1 MNDDTT
7 PELWTIDVVAA
18 PCGGHVRGVGQSPES
33 IWRRRRARMISP
45 CVRREGAVRA
55 GLGFVYFSFA
65 GERQQPFAALAL
77 GQHADTDQLVQRH
90 HRPAERVRTEPRLDL
105 AEYGLPRSSAMGPAA
120 AVTA

>member
-90 HRPAERVRTEPRLDL
+90 PGGQRPRAALPPPRRASRHHPRPRQRAGTRPAPR
-105 AEYGLPRSSAMGPAA
+105 
-120 AVTA
+120 